1 MADFYKS
8 SAGKSYLADK
18 EKNQK
23 KCHRCIAALICDPHK
38 EDPFVAV
45 LCTGT
50 KYNEAKCYSM
60 QDGSKNH
67 KDSPCDGH
75 AESLCIEAAP
85 IFFQNEMQR
94 CLEGEISIFEFKNTF
109 VLKPNIEFHLL
120 ITEPPCGWI
129 QDRQSPCMGWKPNF
143 IQTLHI
149 PTCSAR
155 ILINSKLGIQGYL
168 SHLLDKCIFIQSVI
182 ILCTEE
188 EDHKFCFPLTVF
200 DLNLPTI
207 TTIKYDPSEFNPNKK
222 CITYEPMNLGQR
234 EEKSSLSTNK
244 SNQNGSKDG
253 KGENIE
259 KNLAV
264 KHSHVAIDQY
274 KRQKSF
280 VINCTYNV
288 HETKVRDHNE
298 PCEKH
303 YSILERKIDDNLS
316 NKVSKDIQIKRKLEM
331 KDMYDALRKK
341 LNLQEVLEKRHS
353 ECTKY
358 KASKEH
364 DIKKK
369 ALPAE
374 HRVEDKTEHRVDD
387 KTEHRVDDKIDPG
400 TECKT
405 NHQAEHMTEYEAA
418 ICKTASL
425 SITDMFCKGV
435 QELLNEEC
443 KCPKQWIATINK
455 VKKKME
461 GLEPDATR
469 LIDAQ
474 NMIKDIEKL
483 IENPSDCILD
493 CSWKRYFD
501 ELLP

>member
-1 MADFYKS
+1 MKDFYIS
-8 SAGKSYLADK
+8 SAGKSHLADR

-50 KYNEAKCYSM
+50 KCNEGKCYST

-94 CLEGEISIFEFKNTF
+94 CLEGEISIFEFKSTF

-129 QDRQSPCMGWKPNF
+129 QDRQSPCMEWKPNF
-143 IQTLHI
+143 IQVPHI

-155 ILINSKLGIQGYL
+155 ILINSKLGVQGYL

-182 ILCTEE
+182 ILRKGG
-188 EDHKFCFPLTVF
+188 EDHKFCFPSTAF

-207 TTIKYDPSEFNPNKK
+207 TTMKYNPSEFNPNKECK
-222 CITYEPMNLGQR
+222 TYEPMGLGQST
-234 EEKSSLSTNK
+234 EKSSLSTNK
-244 SNQNGSKDG
+244 SNQNRSKDG

-259 KNLAV
+259 KD
-264 KHSHVAIDQY
+264 KHSHVAIDQL

-280 VINCTYNV
+280 VLNCTFNV
-288 HETKVRDHNE
+288 HEAKERDHNE

-303 YSILERKIDDNLS
+303 YSILERKIDGNLS
-316 NKVSKDIQIKRKLEM
+316 NKVNKDIQKKRKLEM

-341 LNLQEVLEKRHS
+341 LNLQEVLEKRYS
-353 ECTKY
+353 EHTKY

-387 KTEHRVDDKIDPG
+387 KIDHG

-405 NHQAEHMTEYEAA
+405 NHQAERTIEHEVA
-418 ICKTASL
+418 ICKKTTSL
-425 SITDMFCKGV
+425 SITDMFCEGV
-435 QELLNEEC
+435 QKLLNEEC
-443 KCPKQWIATINK
+443 KCPKDWIDIINK
-455 VKKKME
+455 VKEQIK
-461 GLEPDATR
+461 GLEPEATR
-469 LIDAQ
+469 FIDAQ
-474 NMIKDIEKL
+474 NMIRDIEKL
-483 IENPSDCILD
+483 RENPSDCILD

-501 ELLP
+501 NPLP